1 MIIHDYMVYTWIFP
15 VLAIFLQNRD
25 SLKQSKNRHKATIQK
40 PYTGPQAISLSS

>member
-25 SLKQSKNRHKATIQK
+25 SLKQTNNKNKATIQK
-40 PYTGPQAISLSS
+40 PYTGPEAIILSS